1 MNKIIEML
9 KNNFNIYETETDFEL
24 ETWTDGGVNMFIFI
38 NKNEDILTQFKE
50 YIENFDIDEEIDIH
64 RQDKDYKDM
73 FTITESVDDFRN
85 YVQWL
90 RGILNNLKEILE
102 SEVNK

>member
-1 MNKIIEML
+1 MCIMDKIIEML

-24 ETWTDGGVNMFIFI
+24 ESWTDGGVNMFIFI
-38 NKNEDILTQFKE
+38 NKNEDILTQLKE

-64 RQDKDYKDM
+64 RQCEQYKQA

-85 YVQWL
+85 YVEWL
-90 RGILNNLKEILE
+90 KDILEKLE